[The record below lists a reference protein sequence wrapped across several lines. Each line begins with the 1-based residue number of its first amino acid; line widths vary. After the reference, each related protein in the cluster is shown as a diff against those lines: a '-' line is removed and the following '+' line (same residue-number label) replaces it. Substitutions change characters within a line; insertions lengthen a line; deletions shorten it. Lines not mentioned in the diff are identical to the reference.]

1 MRGREV
7 ETVGEGVKTNQGSA
21 YGGAKVIGIT
31 RVTTVLTPDER
42 LRVDAA
48 GLGLIQAWHRES
60 VEDVWRDLRSQR
72 IGALIVSTA
81 MCRQMSVASMAR
93 MVREFPRVPTLALLS
108 RMDNSTVRTV
118 LSLGHCGIR
127 TLIDVRDPG
136 GWHELRSVLL
146 NERAATVPRMA
157 ESRLDLDLEDAPSG
171 ARRFFGML
179 FAVASSTPTIR
190 ELARRMGVIPGTLMS
205 RFFRAGLPAPKRFL
219 TYARLTYAAHL
230 FENPGV
236 TIASVADQLD
246 YSSPQSFGRHVRA
259 ILQLSAVEFR
269 ARYDAT
275 GMLECLRE
283 RLVLPYL
290 AQWREFDPFGQ
301 SRGWVRRQRTG
312 AGKIL
317 RRSNPEREVSGLGE
331 KREDLTGRGE
341 RDDRKS

>member
-1 MRGREV
+1 MSGREV
-7 ETVGEGVKTNQGSA
+7 ETAGVGLSTNHRLGYSGAEIVGV
-21 YGGAKVIGIT
+21 T

-48 GLGLIQAWHRES
+48 GLGLIQASHRES

-72 IGALIVSTA
+72 ISALIVSTA
-81 MCRQMSVASMAR
+81 MCRQMSIASMAR

-157 ESRLDLDLEDAPSG
+157 ESRLALDLEHAPSG
-171 ARRFFGML
+171 ARKFFGIL

-236 TIASVADQLD
+236 TIASVANQLD

-259 ILQLSAVEFR
+259 ILELSAVEFR

-290 AQWREFDPFGQ
+290 SQWREFDPFGQ
-301 SRGWVRRQRTG
+301 SRGWARRPG
-312 AGKIL
+312 NAVGKTP
-317 RRSNPEREVSGLGE
+317 R
-331 KREDLTGRGE
+331 
-341 RDDRKS
+341 